1 LRDEIGRMPQEP
13 SRDRGALPAKL
24 AEADASDPELL
35 FDHLYESYEPM
46 VERWVRRLA
55 GPSAEVEDL
64 IHDVFVVALRRRGEF
79 RGEAKVSTW
88 LFRITQFVVRK
99 RRFRQ
104 RVRRF
109 LDGLHRSEAAAV
121 ALPSPT
127 PLELVEQRQRC
138 ARLYA
143 ALDRLPDKYRTA
155 VVLCDIEGMA
165 AEAAGQLLGLTANAV
180 WVRVHRGRGM
190 LLEQL
195 TRHQGRA
202 EV

>member
-1 LRDEIGRMPQEP
+1 MSNSQLHNSGNHPAIG
-13 SRDRGALPAKL
+13 
-24 AEADASDPELL
+24 AEVDASDPELL
-35 FDHLYESYEPM
+35 FDHLYENFEPL

-79 RGEAKVSTW
+79 RGDAKVSTW
-88 LFRITQFVVRK
+88 LFRITEFVVRK
-99 RRFRQ
+99 RRFRRKLRQ
-104 RVRRF
+104 C
-109 LDGLHRSEAAAV
+109 LDVLHRSHEMAV
-121 ALPSPT
+121 VTPIPT
-127 PLELVEQRQRC
+127 PLEVVERRQQA

-155 VVLCDIEGMA
+155 IILCDIESAG
-165 AEAAGQLLGLTANAV
+165 AEEAGQLLGLTANAV
-180 WVRVHRGRGM
+180 WVRVHRGRAM

-195 TRHQGRA
+195 TRSQGRA